1 MEFRNEFKAK
11 KIKLYKSFFLS
22 ISMQKEDIGT
32 IAQLLSGIRDALD
45 KMEKAKRTKEIETFN
60 EAKKEIIE
68 FQEEI
73 KKLL

>member
-1 MEFRNEFKAK
+1 
-11 KIKLYKSFFLS
+11 
-22 ISMQKEDIGT
+22 MQKEDIGT

-60 EAKKEIIE
+60 EAKHEIIE